1 MNFPAMNNGRQTQT
15 AANSSSSAFSFIS
28 KGWREVR
35 DSADADLRLM
45 KDRANSFKNIA
56 ASFDREIENLI
67 NSATPTFTVPPI
79 RQSSEIEFMKKLH
92 PKISE
97 FRRVYSAPEIS
108 RKVMEK
114 CGPRANLG
122 IDLSR
127 IRSTIA
133 AEVYGTME
141 EDMKGII
148 EFNKVRSEKLNEEG
162 QFGEW
167 EPIRVL
173 KTRFREFEKKNSTV
187 EIFAGFKN
195 NEIVE
200 KVKSSLV
207 SSFVFPAFF

>member
-1 MNFPAMNNGRQTQT
+1 
-15 AANSSSSAFSFIS
+15 
-28 KGWREVR
+28 
-35 DSADADLRLM
+35 
-45 KDRANSFKNIA
+45 
-56 ASFDREIENLI
+56 
-67 NSATPTFTVPPI
+67 
-79 RQSSEIEFMKKLH
+79 MKKLH

-200 KVKSSLV
+200 KVKSSLEPV
-207 SSFVFPAFF
+207 ATITHSPSDPVLLGVPLVLKGFVPGANSPKITLILNQRISWRQALQISSSIFPYSSWGVASIRLRTEATTEM